1 MASDIHE
8 KLVEAIRNL
17 DRRGDQLSEPDK
29 ELIKNVQKEINE
41 FIPSDEM
48 NPRMIYANS
57 LRDRLKKLYEFYLN
71 ERLRRIERIRWEIG
85 PNLPHT
91 IKKLMTD
98 DEIKYFK
105 EYSQMLGNFASNS
118 QIDLSGDVQFP
129 PQNMYINVKANFTK
143 GMEDYPQN
151 PSLYTSDGMVKLD
164 NAEVQCVLRTPII
177 DNFVRIGVLSIV
189 D

>member
-8 KLVEAIRNL
+8 KLVEEIRQL
-17 DRRGDQLSEPDK
+17 ERSVDQLPRVNTTLIESIKK
-29 ELIKNVQKEINE
+29 ELSE
-41 FIPSDEM
+41 FIPSDEL

-71 ERLRRIERIRWEIG
+71 ERLRRIENIRWEIG
-85 PNLPHT
+85 PSLPSS
-91 IKKLMTD
+91 LRMNMTE

-105 EYSQMLGNFASNS
+105 EYSQMFGTFASNT
-118 QIDLSGDVQFP
+118 QIDLSGDIQYP
-129 PQNMYINVKANFTK
+129 PQNMYVNVKANFMK
-143 GMEDYPQN
+143 GMENYPQN
-151 PSLYTSDGMVKLD
+151 PGLFTAEGTVKLD
-164 NAEVQCVLRTPII
+164 NAEVQCVVRTPTI

>member
-41 FIPSDEM
+41 FIPSDEL

-85 PNLPHT
+85 PNLPDA
-91 IKKLMTD
+91 IKKQMTE

-105 EYSQMLGNFASNS
+105 EYSQMLGTFACES
-118 QIDLSGDVQFP
+118 QIDISGDIEYP
-129 PQNMYINVKANFTK
+129 PQNMYITVKANFTK
-143 GMEDYPQN
+143 SMENYPQN
-151 PSLYTSDGMVKLD
+151 PSLYTTDGTVKLD
-164 NAEVQCVLRTPII
+164 NTEVQCVLRTPLI